1 MLYFDNVSQVPVKVA
16 PMKAAPSKALPKK
29 EETEDEDED
38 EDDESDEDES
48 EDEKVCIKIWLIIS
62 LLSLHYCFF
71 GWSINS
77 ILSVSFIS
85 HLSVFSDL

>member
-1 MLYFDNVSQVPVKVA
+1 VSQVPVKAA
-16 PMKAAPSKALPKK
+16 PVKAVPSKALPKK

-48 EDEKVCIKIWLIIS
+48 EDEKVCIKIWHHYIFIESS
-62 LLSLHYCFF
+62 LLFF

-77 ILSVSFIS
+77 IVSVSFIS

>member
-1 MLYFDNVSQVPVKVA
+1 MKAAPV
-16 PMKAAPSKALPKK
+16 KAAPSKALPKK

-48 EDEKVCIKIWLIIS
+48 EDEKVCIKIWHHYIFIESS
-62 LLSLHYCFF
+62 LLFF

-77 ILSVSFIS
+77 IGSVSFIFFI
-85 HLSVFSDL
+85 LSVFSDL